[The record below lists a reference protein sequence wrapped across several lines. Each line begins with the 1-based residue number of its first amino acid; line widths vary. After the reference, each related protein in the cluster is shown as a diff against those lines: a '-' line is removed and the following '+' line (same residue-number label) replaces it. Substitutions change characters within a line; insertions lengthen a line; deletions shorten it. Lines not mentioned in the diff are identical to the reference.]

1 MAVTTITTS
10 TGDDLIM
17 AQAVGYDLALPGNA
31 NAAQIKA
38 QLVKVWTN
46 YIQGVQRSMQEA
58 ALTPPTPIA
67 PT

>member
-1 MAVTTITTS
+1 MATTTITTS

-17 AQAVGYDLALPGNA
+17 AQAVGYDLALGQNA

-38 QLVKVWTN
+38 QLVKVWTS
-46 YIQGVQRSMQEA
+46 YIQGVQRNMQQA
-58 ALTPPTPIA
+58 ALTPPTPIV